1 MFMHRLLSILL
12 VLLLLTG
19 CAPQSAVP
27 TAVPSAE
34 PVPTLA
40 PAPTPEPT
48 AEDALHELLD
58 DYAPQSLNM
67 FRPFEPIAISPEQF
81 MEEMA
86 AIRVLPFE
94 QRTDWFMEHGLCIP
108 EPSEDSPYADWQ
120 AETNLWSSLAA
131 YRDCSAAD
139 MICGEKDGKMTHW
152 QLIRSISVRGTGS
165 SITADYAVLFER
177 TEGEPWK
184 LIDILYRPQVWEGSH
199 EHHTLFGM
207 TTANTFSLYDPAQR
221 SIFLTV
227 LKGEVDV
234 EYEGLVTRYVY
245 DLWDWQAGNPLSE
258 LLKRD
263 AVTLSMLYERYP
275 DSEMEFSE
283 REELG
288 GYAVVY
294 KMEGYRPVQV
304 KAVRQSDVDP
314 SAFLKA
320 SADDLLREDYVCSTY
335 SKDRGDMVT
344 ETGFFLTE
352 SRRLTIQRVHE
363 RNVPLYSWWRDGNIP
378 CARLCICDGSTV
390 LQNIEVDELASAIAQ
405 EGTDEWT
412 AAHRLDEMFY
422 EDLNGDGY
430 LDLEIIYGYEDNYS
444 YVFYWDETLE
454 RFVFQGAGKS
464 SLFLP

>member
-1 MFMHRLLSILL
+1 MRRLLSILL

-34 PVPTLA
+34 PAPTLA
-40 PAPTPEPT
+40 PAPTPEST

-86 AIRVLPFE
+86 VIRALPFE
-94 QRTDWFMEHGLCIP
+94 QRTDWFVEHGLCIP
-108 EPSEDSPYADWQ
+108 EPSEDTDVDWQ
-120 AETNLWSSLAA
+120 METNLWSTYAD
-131 YRDCSAAD
+131 YRCCTPSE
-139 MICGEKDGKMTHW
+139 MITGCKDGIETQW
-152 QLIRSISVRGTGS
+152 QFVYSDPLNNGGAQRCG
-165 SITADYAVLFER
+165 YAVLFER

-184 LIDILYRPQVWEGSH
+184 LIDILYYPQVWEGSH
-199 EHHTLFGM
+199 EHRTLFAM

-221 SIFLTV
+221 GIFLTV

-390 LQNIEVDELASAIAQ
+390 LQTIEVDELASAIAQ